1 MCDPYPA
8 RGMGDGALSG
18 SFEEF
23 YAAHFSALS
32 AQLRTAT
39 GDLSEAQDIVQE
51 AFTRAW
57 PRWERL
63 VAYDDPVAWV
73 RRVAWNLAMSRWRRA
88 RTAARFLRRS
98 RPEIVDGPE
107 PDRVVL
113 TAALATLPL
122 SHRRAIVLYYMAG
135 LTSVDIARECGVSE
149 ATVRS
154 WLYRG
159 RAGLLAQLSERPAE
173 VRR

>member
-1 MCDPYPA
+1 MRA
-8 RGMGDGALSG
+8 GWGDRALSG

-23 YAAHFSALS
+23 YAAHFGVLS
-32 AQLRTAT
+32 AQLRAAT
-39 GDLSEAQDIVQE
+39 GDLSEAQDLVQE

-63 VAYDDPVAWV
+63 AAYDDPVAWV

-154 WLYRG
+154 WLHRG
-159 RAGLLAQLSERPAE
+159 RARLLAHLSERPAE